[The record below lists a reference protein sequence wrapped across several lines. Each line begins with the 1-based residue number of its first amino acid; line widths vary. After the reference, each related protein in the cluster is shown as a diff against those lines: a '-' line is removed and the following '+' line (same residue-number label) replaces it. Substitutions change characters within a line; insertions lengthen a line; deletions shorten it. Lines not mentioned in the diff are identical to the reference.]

1 MSSPSV
7 HTPLRFASTPAV
19 TWSRNFP
26 AVPAQ
31 IGPARRFLTGILD
44 GWPAADDA
52 ALCLSEL
59 VTNAILHSRSAEPG
73 GLFTVRVQLSGSDLR
88 VEVADGGGP
97 WIWTAYPD
105 EQHGRGLLIVG
116 SLARSWGQSDGSDGG
131 RTVWYEMTLTGD
143 GGLPAHPAVPAT
155 ARRGLRAPPSSGGGR
170 ARPRGRRGR
179 PGR

>member
-31 IGPARRFLTGILD
+31 IGPARQFLAGILD

-59 VTNAILHSRSAEPG
+59 VTNAILHSRSGEPG
-73 GLFTVRVQLSGSDLR
+73 SQFTVRVLLTGRDLR
-88 VEVADGGGP
+88 VEVGDRGGP
-97 WIWTAYPD
+97 WIWTGYQD

-116 SLARSWGQSDGSDGG
+116 SLARAWGQSDGSDGG
-131 RTVWYEMTLTGD
+131 RIVWYEMTLPGHR
-143 GGLPAHPAVPAT
+143 GLPA
-155 ARRGLRAPPSSGGGR
+155 
-170 ARPRGRRGR
+170 
-179 PGR
+179 

>member
-59 VTNAILHSRSAEPG
+59 VTNAILHSRSGEPG
-73 GLFTVRVQLSGSDLR
+73 GQFTVRIRLTGRDLR
-88 VEVADGGGP
+88 VEVGDRGGP
-97 WIWTAYPD
+97 WIWTGYPD

-116 SLARSWGQSDGSDGG
+116 SLARCWGQDDGSDGG
-131 RTVWYEMTLTGD
+131 RIVWYEMTLPGSC
-143 GGLPAHPAVPAT
+143 GLPAWFSA
-155 ARRGLRAPPSSGGGR
+155 ARAALTRGPPS
-170 ARPRGRRGR
+170 P
-179 PGR
+179 

>member
-1 MSSPSV
+1 V
-7 HTPLRFASTPAV
+7 RTPLRFVSTPAV

-31 IGPARRFLTGILD
+31 IGPARQFLAGVLD
-44 GWPAADDA
+44 GWSTADDA

-73 GLFTVRVQLSGSDLR
+73 GQFTVRVQLAGRNLR
-88 VEVADGGGP
+88 VEVTDDGGP
-97 WIWTAYPD
+97 WVWTAYPD

-131 RTVWYEMTLTGD
+131 RIVWYEMTLLGN
-143 GGLPAHPAVPAT
+143 GGLPARPGVPG
-155 ARRGLRAPPSSGGGR
+155 ARR
-170 ARPRGRRGR
+170 RRGNAA
-179 PGR
+179 

>member
-1 MSSPSV
+1 LSSPSV

-59 VTNAILHSRSAEPG
+59 VTNAILHSRSGEPG
-73 GLFTVRVQLSGSDLR
+73 GQFTVRIRLTGRDLR
-88 VEVADGGGP
+88 VEVGDRGGP
-97 WIWTAYPD
+97 WIWTGCPD

-116 SLARSWGQSDGSDGG
+116 SLARCWGQDDGSDGG
-131 RTVWYEMTLTGD
+131 RIVWYEMTLPGSC
-143 GGLPAHPAVPAT
+143 GLPAWFSA
-155 ARRGLRAPPSSGGGR
+155 ARVALTRGPP
-170 ARPRGRRGR
+170 RP
-179 PGR
+179 